1 MPIAAH
7 TTGGH
12 ATPHLLLGLAILL
25 LALAGARTLLSA
37 ATRLARHTK
46 RALSARHRRA
56 RSRQRDRTHTAA
68 PTAPGTPDPNAAPP
82 APQPTTHQSPHAASG
97 DGGAL
102 RALNLDTSAPGN
114 PSVRRSPE
122 TLEPLA
128 DSLRSAQLRTI
139 AEAHVAETLTALPS
153 ESWYVGRYVLMD
165 GHRIPFVILGETGAF
180 AVWALTGPP
189 VWDELPFPSEMADRV
204 KGKLPGYT
212 GPVQVGLCRALGHD
226 RRDRAALVVPPRRTR
241 RLGDGTRVADPLDRA
256 LRPPARVRGRRH
268 STATGAHRPATRR
281 PTPART
287 RRRARHRLT
296 SPIPRDAGPL
306 SSTPFTVEPVRDRL

>member
-12 ATPHLLLGLAILL
+12 STPHLLLGLAVLL
-25 LALAGARTLLSA
+25 LALAGAGTLLSA

-68 PTAPGTPDPNAAPP
+68 PTAPGTPDPTAAPP

-97 DGGAL
+97 DGGAR
-102 RALNLDTSAPGN
+102 RALNPDTSAPSN
-114 PSVRRSPE
+114 PGARRSPE

-153 ESWYVGRYVLMD
+153 DRWYVGRYVLMD

-204 KGKLPGYT
+204 KRKLPGYT
-212 GPVQVGLCRALGHD
+212 GPVQVGLCRALGQTAQIAPRWWCRPGEPGAWVMGREWLIRWIEHFGPQHAFAAGDIQRLRALAD
-226 RRDRAALVVPPRRTR
+226 RRRDAPPPRVPDVVP
-241 RLGDGTRVADPLDRA
+241 DID
-256 LRPPARVRGRRH
+256 
-268 STATGAHRPATRR
+268 
-281 PTPART
+281 
-287 RRRARHRLT
+287 
-296 SPIPRDAGPL
+296 
-306 SSTPFTVEPVRDRL
+306 

>member
-12 ATPHLLLGLAILL
+12 STPHLLLGLAVLL
-25 LALAGARTLLSA
+25 LALAGARTLLCA

-46 RALSARHRRA
+46 RALSAQHRRA
-56 RSRQRDRTHTAA
+56 RSRQCERTHTAA
-68 PTAPGTPDPNAAPP
+68 PTAPDTPGPTAAPP
-82 APQPTTHQSPHAASG
+82 APHPTAHQSPHAASG
-97 DGGAL
+97 DGDASAL
-102 RALNLDTSAPGN
+102 RARNLDTSAPGN
-114 PSVRRSPE
+114 RSVRRSPE

-139 AEAHVAETLTALPS
+139 AEAHVAETLAALPS

-189 VWDELPFPSEMADRV
+189 VWDELPFPSEMAERV

-212 GPVQVGLCRALGHD
+212 GPVQVGLCRALGQTAQIAPRWWCRPGEPGAWVMGREWLIRWIEHFGPQHAFAAGDIQRLRALTD
-226 RRDRAALVVPPRRTR
+226 RRRDAPPPRVPDVVP
-241 RLGDGTRVADPLDRA
+241 DID
-256 LRPPARVRGRRH
+256 
-268 STATGAHRPATRR
+268 
-281 PTPART
+281 
-287 RRRARHRLT
+287 
-296 SPIPRDAGPL
+296 
-306 SSTPFTVEPVRDRL
+306 

>member
-12 ATPHLLLGLAILL
+12 ATPHLLLGLAVLL
-25 LALAGARTLLSA
+25 LALAGAGTLLTA

-68 PTAPGTPDPNAAPP
+68 PTAPGTPDPTAAPP

-102 RALNLDTSAPGN
+102 RALNPDTSAPSN
-114 PSVRRSPE
+114 PGARRSPE

-153 ESWYVGRYVLMD
+153 EGWYVGRYVLMD

-204 KGKLPGYT
+204 KRKLPGYP
-212 GPVQVGLCRALGHD
+212 GPVQVGLCRALGQTAGIAPRWWCRPGEPGAWVMGREWLIRWIEHFGPQHAFAAGDIQRLRALAD
-226 RRDRAALVVPPRRTR
+226 RRRDGPPPRVPDVVP
-241 RLGDGTRVADPLDRA
+241 DID
-256 LRPPARVRGRRH
+256 
-268 STATGAHRPATRR
+268 
-281 PTPART
+281 
-287 RRRARHRLT
+287 
-296 SPIPRDAGPL
+296 
-306 SSTPFTVEPVRDRL
+306 

>member
-12 ATPHLLLGLAILL
+12 ATPHLLLGLAVLL
-25 LALAGARTLLSA
+25 LALAGAGTMLSA

-46 RALSARHRRA
+46 RGLSARHRRA

-68 PTAPGTPDPNAAPP
+68 PTAPGTPDPTAAPP

-102 RALNLDTSAPGN
+102 RALNPDTCAPST
-114 PSVRRSPE
+114 PAARRSPE

-153 ESWYVGRYVLMD
+153 DRWYVGRYVLMD

-204 KGKLPGYT
+204 KRKLPGYP
-212 GPVQVGLCRALGHD
+212 GPVQVGLCRALGHTAQIAPRWWCRPGQPGAWMMGREWLIRWIEHFDPQHAFAAGDIQRLRALAD
-226 RRDRAALVVPPRRTR
+226 RRRDAPPPRVPDVVP
-241 RLGDGTRVADPLDRA
+241 DID
-256 LRPPARVRGRRH
+256 
-268 STATGAHRPATRR
+268 
-281 PTPART
+281 
-287 RRRARHRLT
+287 
-296 SPIPRDAGPL
+296 
-306 SSTPFTVEPVRDRL
+306 

>member
-12 ATPHLLLGLAILL
+12 STLHLLLGLAILL
-25 LALAGARTLLSA
+25 LAVAGAGTLLSA

-68 PTAPGTPDPNAAPP
+68 PTPPGPTAAPP
-82 APQPTTHQSPHAASG
+82 TPHPTTHQSPHAASRG
-97 DGGAL
+97 GGAL
-102 RALNLDTSAPGN
+102 RALNPDTSAPSN
-114 PSVRRSPE
+114 PGARRSPE

-165 GHRIPFVILGETGAF
+165 GHRIPFVILGETGAY

-204 KGKLPGYT
+204 KRKLPGYP
-212 GPVQVGLCRALGHD
+212 GPVQVGLCRALGQTAHIAPRWWCRPGQPGAWMMGREWLIRWIEHFGLQHAFAAGD
-226 RRDRAALVVPPRRTR
+226 IQRLRALANRRRDAPPPRVPDVVP
-241 RLGDGTRVADPLDRA
+241 DID
-256 LRPPARVRGRRH
+256 
-268 STATGAHRPATRR
+268 
-281 PTPART
+281 
-287 RRRARHRLT
+287 
-296 SPIPRDAGPL
+296 
-306 SSTPFTVEPVRDRL
+306 

>member
-1 MPIAAH
+1 MPVAAH

-12 ATPHLLLGLAILL
+12 STPHLLLGLAILL
-25 LALAGARTLLSA
+25 LALAGARTMLCA

-56 RSRQRDRTHTAA
+56 RDRQRDRTHTAA

-82 APQPTTHQSPHAASG
+82 APEPTTHQSPHAASG

-102 RALNLDTSAPGN
+102 RALNPDTSAPSN
-114 PSVRRSPE
+114 PGARRSPE

-153 ESWYVGRYVLMD
+153 DEWYVGRYVLMD

-204 KGKLPGYT
+204 KRKLPGYL
-212 GPVQVGLCRALGHD
+212 GPVQVGLCRALGQTAGIAPRWWCRPGEPGAWVMGREWLIRWIEHFSPQHAFAAGDIQRLRALAD
-226 RRDRAALVVPPRRTR
+226 RRRDAPPPRVPDVVP
-241 RLGDGTRVADPLDRA
+241 DID
-256 LRPPARVRGRRH
+256 
-268 STATGAHRPATRR
+268 
-281 PTPART
+281 
-287 RRRARHRLT
+287 
-296 SPIPRDAGPL
+296 
-306 SSTPFTVEPVRDRL
+306 

>member
-25 LALAGARTLLSA
+25 LALAGAGTLLSA

-46 RALSARHRRA
+46 RGLSARHRRA

-68 PTAPGTPDPNAAPP
+68 PTAPGTPDPTTAPP
-82 APQPTTHQSPHAASG
+82 APQPTTHQSPHAASS

-102 RALNLDTSAPGN
+102 RALNPDTSAPSN
-114 PSVRRSPE
+114 PGARRSPE

-139 AEAHVAETLTALPS
+139 AEEHVAETLSALPS
-153 ESWYVGRYVLMD
+153 DRWYVGRYVLMD
-165 GHRIPFVILGETGAF
+165 GHRIPFVILGQTGAY

-204 KGKLPGYT
+204 KRKLPGYP
-212 GPVQVGLCRALGHD
+212 GPVQVGLCRALGQTAQLAPRWWCRPGEPGAWVMGREWLIRWIEHFGPRHAFAAGDIQRLRALAD
-226 RRDRAALVVPPRRTR
+226 RRRDGPPPRVPDVVP
-241 RLGDGTRVADPLDRA
+241 DID
-256 LRPPARVRGRRH
+256 
-268 STATGAHRPATRR
+268 
-281 PTPART
+281 
-287 RRRARHRLT
+287 
-296 SPIPRDAGPL
+296 
-306 SSTPFTVEPVRDRL
+306 

>member
-25 LALAGARTLLSA
+25 LALAGAGTMLSA

-68 PTAPGTPDPNAAPP
+68 PTAPGTPDPTAAPP
-82 APQPTTHQSPHAASG
+82 TPQPTAHQSPHAASSG
-97 DGGAL
+97 GGAL
-102 RALNLDTSAPGN
+102 RALNPDTSAPSN
-114 PSVRRSPE
+114 PGARRSPE

-128 DSLRSAQLRTI
+128 DSLRSARLRTI

-153 ESWYVGRYVLMD
+153 DRWYVGRYVLMD
-165 GHRIPFVILGETGAF
+165 GHRIPFVILGETGAY

-204 KGKLPGYT
+204 KRKLPGISRA
-212 GPVQVGLCRALGHD
+212 GAGRPVPRTRPHRPD
-226 RRDRAALVVPPRRTR
+226 RTALVVPPRPTR
-241 RLGDGTRVADPLDRA
+241 RLDDGTRMADPLDRA

-268 STATGAHRPATRR
+268 STPTGARQPATRR
-281 PTPART
+281 PSPTRT

-296 SPIPRDAGPL
+296 TPIPRDAGPL
-306 SSTPFTVEPVRDRL
+306 SSTPFTIEPVGDRL

>member
-25 LALAGARTLLSA
+25 LALAGAGTMLTA

-56 RSRQRDRTHTAA
+56 RNRQRERTHTAA
-68 PTAPGTPDPNAAPP
+68 PTAPGTPDPTAAPP

-97 DGGAL
+97 GGDASAL
-102 RALNLDTSAPGN
+102 RARNLDTSAPGSR
-114 PSVRRSPE
+114 SVRRSPE

-128 DSLRSAQLRTI
+128 DSLRSAQLRMI
-139 AEAHVAETLTALPS
+139 AEAHVAETLAAFPS
-153 ESWYVGRYVLMD
+153 EGWHVGRYVLME

-212 GPVQVGLCRALGHD
+212 GPVQVGLCRALGPTAGIAPRWWCRPGEPGAWVMGREWLIRWIEHFGPQHAFAAGDIQRLRALTD
-226 RRDRAALVVPPRRTR
+226 RRRDGPPPRVPDVVP
-241 RLGDGTRVADPLDRA
+241 DID
-256 LRPPARVRGRRH
+256 
-268 STATGAHRPATRR
+268 
-281 PTPART
+281 
-287 RRRARHRLT
+287 
-296 SPIPRDAGPL
+296 
-306 SSTPFTVEPVRDRL
+306 

>member
-25 LALAGARTLLSA
+25 LAIAGAGTLLTA
-37 ATRLARHTK
+37 AARLATRTR
-46 RALSARHRRA
+46 RALSALHRRA

-68 PTAPGTPDPNAAPP
+68 ATAPDTPGPTAAPP
-82 APQPTTHQSPHAASG
+82 APDPTAHQSPRAAAAR
-97 DGGAL
+97 GGGSANG
-102 RALNLDTSAPGN
+102 APNPDTSAPSN
-114 PSVRRSPE
+114 PAARHSPE

-139 AEAHVAETLTALPS
+139 AEEHVAETLTALPS

-165 GHRIPFVILGETGAF
+165 GHRIPFVILGETGAY

-204 KGKLPGYT
+204 KRKLPGYP
-212 GPVQVGLCRALGHD
+212 GPVQVGLCRALGHTAQLAPRWWCRPGEPGAWVMGREWLIRWIEHFGPQHAFAAGDIQRLRALAD
-226 RRDRAALVVPPRRTR
+226 RRRDGPPPR
-241 RLGDGTRVADPLDRA
+241 VP
-256 LRPPARVRGRRH
+256 
-268 STATGAHRPATRR
+268 
-281 PTPART
+281 
-287 RRRARHRLT
+287 
-296 SPIPRDAGPL
+296 DAVP
-306 SSTPFTVEPVRDRL
+306 DID

>member
-12 ATPHLLLGLAILL
+12 ATPHLLLGLAVLL
-25 LALAGARTLLSA
+25 LAIAGAGTLLTA
-37 ATRLARHTK
+37 ATRLATRTR

-68 PTAPGTPDPNAAPP
+68 ATAPDTPGPTAAPP
-82 APQPTTHQSPHAASG
+82 APDPTAHQSPRAAAAR
-97 DGGAL
+97 GGGSANG
-102 RALNLDTSAPGN
+102 APNPDTSAPSN
-114 PSVRRSPE
+114 PGAQHSPE

-139 AEAHVAETLTALPS
+139 AEEHVAETLSALPS
-153 ESWYVGRYVLMD
+153 DRWYVGRYVLMD
-165 GHRIPFVILGETGAF
+165 GHRIPFVILGQTGAY

-189 VWDELPFPSEMADRV
+189 VWDELPFPREMADRV

-212 GPVQVGLCRALGHD
+212 GPGAGRPVPRTRPH
-226 RRDRAALVVPPRRTR
+226 RPDRAALVVPPRRTR
-241 RLGDGTRVADPLDRA
+241 RMGDGTRMADPLDRA
-256 LRPPARVRGRRH
+256 LRPPARVRGGRH
-268 STATGAHRPATRR
+268 STATGARRPATRR

-296 SPIPRDAGPL
+296 NPIPRDAGPL
-306 SSTPFTVEPVRDRL
+306 RR

>member
-25 LALAGARTLLSA
+25 LAIAGAGTLLTA

-46 RALSARHRRA
+46 RALSGRHRRA
-56 RSRQRDRTHTAA
+56 RSRQRDRTHTTA
-68 PTAPGTPDPNAAPP
+68 PTATGTPDPTAAPR

-97 DGGAL
+97 DGSAL
-102 RALNLDTSAPGN
+102 RALNPDTSAPSN
-114 PSVRRSPE
+114 PGARHSPE

-139 AEAHVAETLTALPS
+139 AEAHVAETLSALPS
-153 ESWYVGRYVLMD
+153 GRWYVGRYVLTD
-165 GHRIPFVILGETGAF
+165 GHRIPFVILGETGAY

-212 GPVQVGLCRALGHD
+212 GPVQVGLCRALGHTAQIAPRWWCRPGQPGAWVMGREWLIRWIQHFGPQHAFAAGDIQRLRALAD
-226 RRDRAALVVPPRRTR
+226 RRRDGPPPRVPDVVP
-241 RLGDGTRVADPLDRA
+241 DID
-256 LRPPARVRGRRH
+256 
-268 STATGAHRPATRR
+268 
-281 PTPART
+281 
-287 RRRARHRLT
+287 
-296 SPIPRDAGPL
+296 
-306 SSTPFTVEPVRDRL
+306 

>member
-12 ATPHLLLGLAILL
+12 STPHLLLGLAILL
-25 LALAGARTLLSA
+25 LALAGAGTMLSA

-68 PTAPGTPDPNAAPP
+68 PTAPGTPDPTAAPP
-82 APQPTTHQSPHAASG
+82 APQPTTHQCPHATSG

-102 RALNLDTSAPGN
+102 RALNPDTSAPSN
-114 PSVRRSPE
+114 PGARRSPE
-122 TLEPLA
+122 TLVPLA

-204 KGKLPGYT
+204 KRKLPGYP
-212 GPVQVGLCRALGHD
+212 GPVQVGLCRALGQTAGIAPRWWCRPGEPGAWMMGREWLIRWIEHFGPQHAFAAGD
-226 RRDRAALVVPPRRTR
+226 IQRLRAIANRRRDAPPPRVPDVVP
-241 RLGDGTRVADPLDRA
+241 DID
-256 LRPPARVRGRRH
+256 
-268 STATGAHRPATRR
+268 
-281 PTPART
+281 
-287 RRRARHRLT
+287 
-296 SPIPRDAGPL
+296 
-306 SSTPFTVEPVRDRL
+306 

>member
-1 MPIAAH
+1 MPIAAY

-12 ATPHLLLGLAILL
+12 STPHLLLGLAVLL
-25 LALAGARTLLSA
+25 LALAGARTLLCA

-68 PTAPGTPDPNAAPP
+68 PTAPGPPDPNAAPP
-82 APQPTTHQSPHAASG
+82 APRPAAHPSPHGASG
-97 DGGAL
+97 GGDASVL
-102 RALNLDTSAPGN
+102 RARNLDTSAPGSR
-114 PSVRRSPE
+114 SVRRSPE

-139 AEAHVAETLTALPS
+139 AEEHVAETLTALPS

-189 VWDELPFPSEMADRV
+189 VWDELRSPAKWPIASKES
-204 KGKLPGYT
+204 
-212 GPVQVGLCRALGHD
+212 CRD
-226 RRDRAALVVPPRRTR
+226 
-241 RLGDGTRVADPLDRA
+241 
-256 LRPPARVRGRRH
+256 
-268 STATGAHRPATRR
+268 
-281 PTPART
+281 TPARC
-287 RRRARHRLT
+287 RLACAVHSARPPGSRRAGGAAPENQAH
-296 SPIPRDAGPL
+296 G
-306 SSTPFTVEPVRDRL
+306 